1 MLLPEP
7 ARTHVTRT
15 GHLTS
20 VTSNRCPLATVPT
33 GSDLPG
39 VVTEVERLYGRG
51 HAGRATGAAED
62 VRPPGEDVVM
72 ERQLTLIDTTT
83 RTWRL
88 DERTREVGRR
98 GIASARAALAAHRP
112 TEDDT
117 DRNRAA

>member
-1 MLLPEP
+1 
-7 ARTHVTRT
+7 
-15 GHLTS
+15 
-20 VTSNRCPLATVPT
+20 
-33 GSDLPG
+33 
-39 VVTEVERLYGRG
+39 
-51 HAGRATGAAED
+51 
-62 VRPPGEDVVM
+62 M

-88 DERTREVGRR
+88 DERTREIGRR